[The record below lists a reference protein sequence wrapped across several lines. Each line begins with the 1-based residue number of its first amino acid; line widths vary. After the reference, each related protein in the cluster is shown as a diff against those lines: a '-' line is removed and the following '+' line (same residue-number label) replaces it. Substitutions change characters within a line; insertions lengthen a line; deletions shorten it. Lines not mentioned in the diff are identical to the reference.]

1 MTRNTFL
8 GYASEM
14 GIKNIAAI
22 TELLIA
28 HSGGWQAH
36 QNFVSEAYGSRTSIA
51 FDLTTAG
58 FLNLGWR
65 AKLLPTWPLLMCATR
80 LSICSL
86 LHLDN
91 AGTILDFSDRATP
104 KCVINPGVEFA

>member
-1 MTRNTFL
+1 MTRNTFH

-14 GIKNIAAI
+14 GKNIAAI

-36 QNFVSEAYGSRTSIA
+36 QNFVSEASGSRTSPRKLSEHA
-51 FDLTTAG
+51 TAG

-65 AKLLPTWPLLMCATR
+65 AKSLPTWPLLMCATR

-86 LHLDN
+86 LHLETQ
-91 AGTILDFSDRATP
+91 ALYSTFRIAQLQS
-104 KCVINPGVEFA
+104 VS

>member
-14 GIKNIAAI
+14 GKNIAAI

-36 QNFVSEAYGSRTSIA
+36 QNFVSEASGSRTSP
-51 FDLTTAG
+51 
-58 FLNLGWR
+58 R
-65 AKLLPTWPLLMCATR
+65 KPRKTW
-80 LSICSL
+80 
-86 LHLDN
+86 
-91 AGTILDFSDRATP
+91 
-104 KCVINPGVEFA
+104 